1 MNHARLTIALGLAA
15 LTAACG
21 KKAEA
26 PVATETNEAE
36 PAATMSGDMGN
47 MSMAPDANA
56 AIKAKGHGTV
66 TAIDKAAGTITLDH
80 GPIPEAK
87 WPAMTMAFKAAPS
100 ITDAVK
106 VGDKVDFD
114 LSLKGSDG
122 EVTAIAKQG
131 SAKFDRKKLVAS
143 PLPGGDAR
151 AGRLPGCAP
160 GRRLRPATPNASGV
174 SLRDHRQFEHAS
186 RIAH

>member
-1 MNHARLTIALGLAA
+1 MKEKTMKHARLTLALGLAV

-26 PVATETNEAE
+26 PVAAETNQAAA
-36 PAATMSGDMGN
+36 AATMDGDMDNSKAVSGA
-47 MSMAPDANA
+47 SG

-80 GPIPEAK
+80 GPIPEAQ

-122 EVTAIAKQG
+122 EVTAIAKQ
-131 SAKFDRKKLVAS
+131 
-143 PLPGGDAR
+143 
-151 AGRLPGCAP
+151 
-160 GRRLRPATPNASGV
+160 
-174 SLRDHRQFEHAS
+174 
-186 RIAH
+186 